1 MEDNYN
7 IEFYRKFRKFV
18 KLFMKSVYN
27 IKAEGLENIPAS
39 GNYILSGNHLN
50 ILDSW
55 LLLALIDENL
65 RFMVDK
71 KLYRYKS
78 WANFFS
84 KVGTFPIDPD
94 KIDLTAMK
102 TLFNLIDEE
111 EKIVIFPEGKTHS
124 LKEEVP
130 FKPGIPKIS
139 SKKGTVIV
147 PFGITGSYI
156 PFSTLRISIGSPI
169 NYKLL
174 DIPSKEYDIHLE
186 SEVRQL
192 QMKSSLL

>member
-1 MEDNYN
+1 MESKYN

-18 KLFMKSVYN
+18 KVFMKMTYN
-27 IKAEGLENIPAS
+27 IKAEGLENIPDNE
-39 GNYILSGNHLN
+39 NYILSGNHLN

-55 LLLALIDENL
+55 LLLTLIDEDL

-78 WANFFS
+78 WENFFS
-84 KVGTFPIDPD
+84 KLGTFPIDPD
-94 KIDLTAMK
+94 KIDINAMK
-102 TLFNLIDEE
+102 TLFKLIEDE

-124 LKEEVP
+124 IKEEVP

-139 SKKGTVIV
+139 SKKGTIIV

-156 PFSTLRISIGSPI
+156 PFTDLKISIGSPI

-174 DIPSKEYDIHLE
+174 DIPSSEYDIHLE

-192 QMKSSLL
+192 QKKASLL

>member
-18 KLFMKSVYN
+18 KLFMKSVYR
-27 IKAEGLENIPAS
+27 IKAEGLENIPKD

-55 LLLALIDENL
+55 LLLTLIDEDL

-94 KIDLTAMK
+94 KIDLVAMK
-102 TLFNLIDEE
+102 TLFNLIDED

-156 PFSTLRISIGSPI
+156 PFTSLKISIGSPI

-174 DIPSKEYDIHLE
+174 DIPSKEYDLHLE
-186 SEVRQL
+186 SEVRYL
-192 QMKSSLL
+192 EMKSSLL